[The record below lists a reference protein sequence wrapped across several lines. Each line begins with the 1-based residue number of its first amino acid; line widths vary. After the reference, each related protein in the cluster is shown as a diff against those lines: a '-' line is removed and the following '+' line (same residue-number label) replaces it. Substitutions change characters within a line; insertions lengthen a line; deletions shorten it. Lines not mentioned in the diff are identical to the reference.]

1 MLCPRC
7 QRTVDDDW
15 AVCPFDGEPLRSGA
29 RPPPIAVTPPVPPPV
44 PAATKMAGAILGN
57 RFQIKGFVNKAVT
70 GRVYLGEDV
79 KSKEAVII
87 KLLAPDDANSDV
99 ARARFQREAELM
111 IGLDHPN
118 IIKVLAHGE
127 MNGRP
132 YLVTEALRG
141 ESLHDYLKR
150 EHAM

>member
-7 QRTVDDDW
+7 QRTVNDDW
-15 AVCPFDGEPLRSGA
+15 AVCPYDGEPLQSA
-29 RPPPIAVTPPVPPPV
+29 APPIAVTPPVTAPR

-57 RFQIKGFVNKAVT
+57 RFQIKGFVNKAAT
-70 GRVYLGEDV
+70 GRVYLAEDV
-79 KSKEAVII
+79 RSKEPVIV
-87 KLLAPDDANSDV
+87 KLLSPDDAKSDV

-111 IGLDHPN
+111 ISLDHPN

-127 MNGRP
+127 MNERP

-141 ESLHDYLKR
+141 ES
-150 EHAM
+150 

>member
-15 AVCPFDGEPLRSGA
+15 AVCPYDGEPLRSA
-29 RPPPIAVTPPVPPPV
+29 APPIAAGPPR

-57 RFQIKGFVNKAVT
+57 RFQIKGFVNKAAT
-70 GRVYLGEDV
+70 GRVYLAEDV
-79 KSKEAVII
+79 KSKEPVIV
-87 KLLAPDDANSDV
+87 KLLSPDDANSDV

-118 IIKVLAHGE
+118 IIKA
-127 MNGRP
+127 R
-132 YLVTEALRG
+132 
-141 ESLHDYLKR
+141 
-150 EHAM
+150 